1 MCLEHFLQTKANI
14 GGYVFP
20 NITMMSLFSN
30 AAVLSLSQAFHL
42 TLKSSPFYS
51 HSLENKFQDFSLIFI
66 LATAATDSIKQLY
79 SLEKC
84 L

>member
-1 MCLEHFLQTKANI
+1 MKCALSTFFKQRQTLASMS
-14 GGYVFP
+14 FQ
-20 NITMMSLFSN
+20 TSLFSN

-66 LATAATDSIKQLY
+66 LATAASDSIKQLY